1 MNFTT
6 NQTKLRVFPLDIRT
20 QTHHKRASNGH
31 CGERCTGLPMEKIYD
46 NDPPSV
52 DSPSTAALQL
62 VAATLPHEAEEQLWN
77 EKLEFNPLEGSSTL
91 LLGYT

>member
-1 MNFTT
+1 
-6 NQTKLRVFPLDIRT
+6 
-20 QTHHKRASNGH
+20 
-31 CGERCTGLPMEKIYD
+31 MEKIYD